1 MMTAHA
7 DVTLSMSK
15 SVADIRIVSI
25 TLNFQGPPKSSN
37 LLYQFTNAKQARTQ
51 QCGKS

>member
-1 MMTAHA
+1 MMKAQA
-7 DVTLSMSK
+7 DVTLSISK

-25 TLNFQGPPKSSN
+25 TLNFQVSPKSSD

-51 QCGKS
+51 QCDKS

>member
-7 DVTLSMSK
+7 DVTLSISK

-37 LLYQFTNAKQARTQ
+37 LRYQFTNAKQARTQ